1 MRDKYIDLIEQT
13 YDFPP
18 GVFAVEN
25 DCLHFNG
32 IDLMSVIEEYG
43 SPLKISYLPR
53 ISERIQEAKRMFRDA
68 MDKTVYP
75 GEYKFAYCTKSSH
88 FSFVMEEVLK
98 NDVHVEISS
107 TFDIDI
113 VERLAAA
120 GNLSKD
126 RYILCNGYKMDDY
139 LERIVGLLRQGF
151 VNTLPILD
159 NTHELDQLIALNV
172 PPCKVGIRI
181 ASEESAIY
189 NFYTSRF
196 GIRYNEIVP
205 FYQGRL
211 RGNKNLRLTML
222 HFFINT
228 GIQDTAYYW
237 NELAKSVEVYC
248 QLRKVCPTL
257 NALNIGGGLP
267 FQHALDFR
275 YDYGFIIEEIVQQ
288 IKSICDTNNVPCPDI
303 FTEFGSFTVGE
314 SGAAI
319 YRIIGQK
326 RQNDRELWNFIDSSF
341 ITTLPDTW
349 GTEQKFIL
357 MAVNHWDKQYER
369 VFLGGITCDGADFY
383 FAEAQKNSIFL
394 PKFQHGEPLYIAL
407 FHTGAY
413 QEALAGYGG
422 IQHCLIPHPKHV
434 VAHPDET
441 GKIRTELFAKEQ
453 TSDSMMRI
461 LGYGDKHE

>member
-25 DCLHFNG
+25 NTLHFNG
-32 IDLMSVIEEYG
+32 IDLMGLIQEHG
-43 SPLKISYLPR
+43 SPLKLSYLPK
-53 ISERIQEAKRMFRDA
+53 ISNRIQDAKTMFRSA
-68 MDKTVYP
+68 MEKAAYS
-75 GEYKFAYCTKSSH
+75 GRYHYSYCTKSSH
-88 FSFVMEEVLK
+88 FRFVMEEVLK

-107 TFDIDI
+107 AYDIDLI
-113 VERLAAA
+113 EQLAAS
-120 GNLSKD
+120 GHLPKD
-126 RYILCNGYKMDDY
+126 RYILCNGFKMDDY
-139 LERIVGLLRQGF
+139 LQRIVDLLRAGF
-151 VNTLPILD
+151 SHTLPILD
-159 NTHELDQLIALNV
+159 NIRELDRLLAFDL
-172 PPCKVGIRI
+172 PPCEVGIRI

-205 FYQGRL
+205 YYQSRL
-211 RGNKNLRLTML
+211 KDNREHRLTML

-257 NALNIGGGLP
+257 TKLNIGGGLP

-275 YDYGFIIEEIVQQ
+275 YDYAFIIEEIVQQ
-288 IKSICDTNNVPCPDI
+288 IKNICDSNYVPVPDI
-303 FTEFGSFTVGE
+303 FTEFGSYTVGE

-319 YRIIGQK
+319 YQIIGQK
-326 RQNDRELWNFIDSSF
+326 RQNDRELWDFIDSSF

-394 PKFQHGEPLYIAL
+394 PKLQPGEPLYIAL

-413 QEALAGYGG
+413 QEALGGYGG

-434 VAHPDET
+434 V
-441 GKIRTELFAKEQ
+441 IRNQDDGTRKTTVFTEKQPAQ
-453 TSDSMMRI
+453 SMLNI
-461 LGYGDKHE
+461 LGYGDDHV